1 MKQSFGNEDYYHG
14 ENKRCKRANAKTQY
28 ICLSDKY
35 ITNAIELTVYGKIV
49 IEVVLFGYGLDAGYA
64 DGNESKEYRKE
75 SCLRGN
81 DSIVDN

>member
-1 MKQSFGNEDYYHG
+1 MKQSFGNEDYYYC
-14 ENKRCKRANAKTQY
+14 EKERCERTNAKTRY
-28 ICLSDKY
+28 IGLSDQY
-35 ITNAIELTVYGKIV
+35 ITNAIELAVYGKIV

-75 SCLRGN
+75 SRLRGN